1 MLTTRRTNKLA
12 GTAKHGVKAHKEARA
27 DGLRLY
33 KGGISVLPF
42 SPDLYEIPISRLSP
56 PSRIHMP
63 CVSTFQL
70 HRARSS
76 EMLDIIML
84 AIGLAFF
91 ALSIG
96 YVYACD
102 RL

>member
-1 MLTTRRTNKLA
+1 
-12 GTAKHGVKAHKEARA
+12 
-27 DGLRLY
+27 
-33 KGGISVLPF
+33 
-42 SPDLYEIPISRLSP
+42 
-56 PSRIHMP
+56 MP
-63 CVSTFQL
+63 CASTLQL

>member
-1 MLTTRRTNKLA
+1 
-12 GTAKHGVKAHKEARA
+12 
-27 DGLRLY
+27 
-33 KGGISVLPF
+33 
-42 SPDLYEIPISRLSP
+42 
-56 PSRIHMP
+56 MP
-63 CVSTFQL
+63 CVSTL
-70 HRARSS
+70 RVHRARSS